1 MSSIFKS
8 SFFFCYTYIL
18 FQSGQFHEAEISLSE
33 ANRINNQNP
42 EVWGYLCLLN
52 MTLRRYDEFIQCY
65 AEMTKVNSCS
75 YIVYFLIYIKHNFI
89 FHYTEYEIF

>member
-1 MSSIFKS
+1 MKSRLVINIVDMFSIFKS
-8 SFFFCYTYIL
+8 SFFSTHIL

-33 ANRINNQNP
+33 ANRLNNQNP

-65 AEMTKVNSCS
+65 AEMIKVSSCIFLY
-75 YIVYFLIYIKHNFI
+75 YIV
-89 FHYTEYEIF
+89 